1 MSRHLE
7 DIGNLSWS
15 RDPETQKN
23 AAMNLL
29 AADDWDCENCI
40 IGTEKDV
47 WENLVAVIEKTG
59 RGTKKTL
66 CRDLLFLLQDLNW
79 PGALRA
85 REIVKGMSKD
95 DVLRP
100 LQEALLQAYATND
113 GIWISNLKS
122 LVDYFGYGGESFQ
135 DMNLAAILE
144 KAEW

>member
-1 MSRHLE
+1 M
-7 DIGNLSWS
+7 
-15 RDPETQKN
+15 
-23 AAMNLL
+23 
-29 AADDWDCENCI
+29 
-40 IGTEKDV
+40 
-47 WENLVAVIEKTG
+47 
-59 RGTKKTL
+59 
-66 CRDLLFLLQDLNW
+66 NW

-85 REIVKGMSKD
+85 REIVRGMSKD

-100 LQEALLQAYATND
+100 LQEALLQAYASND